1 MTGYAVAWLI
11 GRLMKR
17 SQDEIVS
24 LIYTGACA
32 ISVPEPFS
40 PFLFPS
46 QVAVPVVIGMLFQ
59 QILAT
64 LFGYLLRRFELK
76 PVVMKYEKTAQLR
89 ERFFPYSQLSR
100 RIELS
105 FECFLMVHGAFFNS
119 ERELRLRKAFLLEAF
134 VHVFI

>member
-59 QILAT
+59 QILAA

-76 PVVMKYEKTAQLR
+76 PVVMKYEKPLSYVSGFFRTASLV
-89 ERFFPYSQLSR
+89 P
-100 RIELS
+100 
-105 FECFLMVHGAFFNS
+105 H
-119 ERELRLRKAFLLEAF
+119 
-134 VHVFI
+134 